1 LIPVNEE
8 IKKLAE
14 MLPKS
19 FDWRNV
25 NGSDYVSPVRNQGEL
40 CGSCYSFASTAMI
53 ESRIRIKSRNIQQPV
68 LSPQDIIE
76 CSRYTQGCHGGKYLK
91 YLENQSFQQI

>member
-1 LIPVNEE
+1 MIPVSEE

-14 MLPKS
+14 TLPSS

-25 NGSDYVSPVRNQGEL
+25 NGTNYVSPVRDQGEL

-53 ESRIRIKSRNIQQPV
+53 EARIRIQSFNAQQPI
-68 LSPQDIIE
+68 LSPQDVIE
-76 CSRYTQGCHGGKYLK
+76 CSRYTQGCHGGSVLK
-91 YLENQSFQQI
+91 YS